1 MEGDQFEGGAR
12 TRGYKPYILRVP
24 GLLLVFAVSVSLIGV
39 LEYAAR
45 TLPSAE
51 KESYTSKNTPGLLHL
66 PGRQIAT
73 SSTSTPSSPQVEAPT
88 GTTIPGAYVHTSS
101 TSTSSSPQI
110 EAATATT
117 IPGAYVHTSSTSTFS
132 SPELTIVA
140 TTSPDAYV
148 HPSDSSVA
156 PGAAATTVQTI
167 ATNPS
172 AYVQTASGGSP
183 VTATNP
189 SAYVQTASGGSP
201 LTTIAPPTGTTAPII
216 MTSST
221 YVQTTEVLIS
231 NGKTLTIPTST
242 LVAATSN
249 GEYIMITTHGS
260 ISTTPKATSSGAYGQ
275 TTPPTPGLIMDVGS
289 PSWTLWKVF
298 VGGYLP
304 VLLAILYKTFWSSI
318 YANVKLVEPFIQ
330 LSRPTGAVAK
340 DAFWNFYLSSNI
352 TPDPIVS
359 FFKRRWLMF
368 WTSVVYL
375 VVGFLPALASEALFR
390 DTKYLCSNPD
400 PNQPNN
406 PCMPRLTVDITVI
419 HLLQGLLYFVAIMT
433 LSIMYMLFRSPTGV
447 ASDPSSIAFVATLIH
462 HPDVLWDFRRISD
475 QANEKQIVSMLGK
488 KIYRLGSYLGSDGMA
503 RYGIIPG
510 SSPYLLED
518 VMEIEHP
525 SNENQAVGTNKVK
538 RFLDGIFLGF
548 VLGLL
553 GVVLAYYKDGANDGF
568 NRFFNSNSFG
578 PRFFMVS
585 QHIKILHGL
594 PLLTPQQSAMG
605 SIIAMNFKRLERGMS
620 IPSPHSSTVL
630 IRGQRSKLSVPSIN
644 WQNHPHQRAQQ
655 SSSVSTTSHSQ
666 HFSCC
671 SPKAISS
678 AHP

>member
-1 MEGDQFEGGAR
+1 M
-12 TRGYKPYILRVP
+12 
-24 GLLLVFAVSVSLIGV
+24 
-39 LEYAAR
+39 
-45 TLPSAE
+45 
-51 KESYTSKNTPGLLHL
+51 
-66 PGRQIAT
+66 
-73 SSTSTPSSPQVEAPT
+73 
-88 GTTIPGAYVHTSS
+88 
-101 TSTSSSPQI
+101 
-110 EAATATT
+110 
-117 IPGAYVHTSSTSTFS
+117 
-132 SPELTIVA
+132 
-140 TTSPDAYV
+140 DA
-148 HPSDSSVA
+148 
-156 PGAAATTVQTI
+156 
-167 ATNPS
+167 
-172 AYVQTASGGSP
+172 
-183 VTATNP
+183 
-189 SAYVQTASGGSP
+189 
-201 LTTIAPPTGTTAPII
+201 
-216 MTSST
+216 
-221 YVQTTEVLIS
+221 
-231 NGKTLTIPTST
+231 
-242 LVAATSN
+242 
-249 GEYIMITTHGS
+249 
-260 ISTTPKATSSGAYGQ
+260 
-275 TTPPTPGLIMDVGS
+275 GS

-406 PCMPRLTVDITVI
+406 PCLPRLTVDIAVI
-419 HLLQGLLYFVAIMT
+419 HLLQGLLSFVAIMT

-488 KIYRLGSYLGSDGMA
+488 KSYRLGSYLGSDGMA

-578 PRFFMVS
+578 PRFFM
-585 QHIKILHGL
+585 
-594 PLLTPQQSAMG
+594 SAMG
-605 SIIAMNFKRLERGMS
+605 SIIAMNFKRLEREVQTLS
-620 IPSPHSSTVL
+620 PFHQLAKSPSPAGPTILFRQYNIPFTAFFMLLAQGHIFSASITFAGFLSEALVVFLAAIPYTPGEIFLELLVCTYTSIGILSMMLLVLGGLLFWRRRLPYLPRAPDTLGGVISYLCDSHMLYNFDQCTELGNRELCRRIEGFGKEYSYGKYVGVDGQVRWMIEESTD
-630 IRGQRSKLSVPSIN
+630 
-644 WQNHPHQRAQQ
+644 
-655 SSSVSTTSHSQ
+655 SSSDE
-666 HFSCC
+666 
-671 SPKAISS
+671 K
-678 AHP
+678 